1 MNGFRPLPIFRETS
15 LVVTGKD
22 EELGFTLESESN
34 LVNES
39 YLSENYDLSNFIGQK
54 PIAIFIE
61 NKDCAICLRCI
72 EKLLPVKKIQSFKR
86 LACYSSRFRRVK
98 SGDYPSQW
106 NFAKDCR
113 FY

>member
-61 NKDCAICLRCI
+61 KKDCAMCQQMHREAFASKESYKALSDWH
-72 EKLLPVKKIQSFKR
+72 VIQ
-86 LACYSSRFRRVK
+86 V
-98 SGDYPSQW
+98 D
-106 NFAKDCR
+106 
-113 FY
+113 